1 MRRWVTYILFIMAT
15 VGVNAQQ
22 YTETQPDS
30 TYYSRA
36 LELILKRDYE
46 KARSILHQG
55 LTFATGEI
63 RIKSI
68 QKIGL
73 SWYFE
78 GCVLKLQNKNKE
90 AYRCFIEARKS
101 FQEISDKGDEM
112 SVLKQMAEIEKRFYS
127 ADEAMERYNEV
138 VNIAR
143 QIPDTL
149 MWIDALKGQSGV
161 LKELG
166 EWEEYLQLSLRLDS
180 LMSNV
185 GDVNIQM
192 ELNYERGDNAQKLW
206 GNNALAES
214 FYLKNLS
221 LIPNLQEEVRNS
233 QLFITSLRLCD
244 LKIIQKKYDDALKY
258 NTCCLS
264 CYASE
269 FSLAS
274 ANRYSPYRNRAYI
287 YQKMGLKDSAFCYMD
302 SLFLSHLL
310 KSVSMETVAGH
321 YVQRGLLYANFDEY
335 DLAIADYKYA
345 DSLLSVRYPEDSN
358 SRMHILLAM
367 ANCWY
372 HKKDFAVAKKNY
384 SHYSVLCKSK
394 YGDQSMEYANS
405 LYYLANIEGFTNE
418 KQVGCK
424 DYRQA
429 AILLKELIKKQLR
442 YLPTNARTKYWN
454 DLSDILWNMTAYA
467 VKIGVR
473 QESFACDAYNAL
485 VFSKGLI
492 LESERSMRN
501 LCDVKLRK

>member
-15 VGVNAQQ
+15 VGVNARQ

-46 KARSILHQG
+46 KARSVLHQG
-55 LTFATGEI
+55 LTFATGEM

-127 ADEAMERYNEV
+127 ADEAMKRYNEV

-192 ELNYERGDNAQKLW
+192 ELNYERGDNAQNLW
-206 GNNALAES
+206 GNDALAES

-244 LKIIQKKYDDALKY
+244 LKIAQK
-258 NTCCLS
+258 
-264 CYASE
+264 
-269 FSLAS
+269 
-274 ANRYSPYRNRAYI
+274 
-287 YQKMGLKDSAFCYMD
+287 
-302 SLFLSHLL
+302 
-310 KSVSMETVAGH
+310 
-321 YVQRGLLYANFDEY
+321 
-335 DLAIADYKYA
+335 
-345 DSLLSVRYPEDSN
+345 
-358 SRMHILLAM
+358 
-367 ANCWY
+367 
-372 HKKDFAVAKKNY
+372 
-384 SHYSVLCKSK
+384 
-394 YGDQSMEYANS
+394 
-405 LYYLANIEGFTNE
+405 
-418 KQVGCK
+418 
-424 DYRQA
+424 
-429 AILLKELIKKQLR
+429 
-442 YLPTNARTKYWN
+442 
-454 DLSDILWNMTAYA
+454 NMMTH
-467 VKIGVR
+467 
-473 QESFACDAYNAL
+473 
-485 VFSKGLI
+485 
-492 LESERSMRN
+492 
-501 LCDVKLRK
+501 

>member
-15 VGVNAQQ
+15 VGVNARQ

-30 TYYSRA
+30 TYYSCA

-46 KARSILHQG
+46 KARSVLHQG
-55 LTFATGEI
+55 LTFATGEM

-127 ADEAMERYNEV
+127 ADEAMKRYNEV

-192 ELNYERGDNAQKLW
+192 ELNYERGDIEDFRNKICAMAQ
-206 GNNALAES
+206 
-214 FYLKNLS
+214 LS
-221 LIPNLQEEVRNS
+221 DEELGVMSENSVR
-233 QLFITSLRLCD
+233 FIS
-244 LKIIQKKYDDALKY
+244 
-258 NTCCLS
+258 
-264 CYASE
+264 
-269 FSLAS
+269 
-274 ANRYSPYRNRAYI
+274 NRYN
-287 YQKMGLKDSAFCYMD
+287 
-302 SLFLSHLL
+302 
-310 KSVSMETVAGH
+310 
-321 YVQRGLLYANFDEY
+321 
-335 DLAIADYKYA
+335 YA
-345 DSLLSVRYPEDSN
+345 D
-358 SRMHILLAM
+358 IL
-367 ANCWY
+367 
-372 HKKDFAVAKKNY
+372 K
-384 SHYSVLCKSK
+384 
-394 YGDQSMEYANS
+394 E
-405 LYYLANIEGFTNE
+405 YLAVFDRLNPNDEGN
-418 KQVGCK
+418 G
-424 DYRQA
+424 
-429 AILLKELIKKQLR
+429 
-442 YLPTNARTKYWN
+442 
-454 DLSDILWNMTAYA
+454 
-467 VKIGVR
+467 
-473 QESFACDAYNAL
+473 
-485 VFSKGLI
+485 
-492 LESERSMRN
+492 
-501 LCDVKLRK
+501 

>member
-1 MRRWVTYILFIMAT
+1 MRRWVTYILLIMAT

-22 YTETQPDS
+22 YTEAQSDS

-46 KARSILHQG
+46 KARSVLHQG
-55 LTFATGEI
+55 LTFARGEM
-63 RIKSI
+63 RIKSL

-90 AYRCFIEARKS
+90 AYQCFIEARKS

-127 ADEAMERYNEV
+127 ADEAMGRYNEV

-166 EWEEYLQLSLRLDS
+166 EWEEYVQLSLRLDS

-185 GDVNIQM
+185 DDVNIQM

-206 GNNALAES
+206 GNDVLAES

-221 LIPNLQEEVRNS
+221 LVPSLQEEVRNS

-244 LKIIQKKYDDALKY
+244 LKIAQKKYDDALKY
-258 NTCCLS
+258 NTQCLS

-269 FSLAS
+269 FSPAS

-287 YQKMGLKDSAFCYMD
+287 YQKMGLKDSAFCCMD
-302 SLFLSHLL
+302 SLFLSHQLE
-310 KSVSMETVAGH
+310 SVSMETVAGH
-321 YVQRGLLYANFDEY
+321 YVQRGLLYANFY
-335 DLAIADYKYA
+335 D
-345 DSLLSVRYPEDSN
+345 
-358 SRMHILLAM
+358 
-367 ANCWY
+367 
-372 HKKDFAVAKKNY
+372 
-384 SHYSVLCKSK
+384 
-394 YGDQSMEYANS
+394 
-405 LYYLANIEGFTNE
+405 TNNW
-418 KQVGCK
+418 
-424 DYRQA
+424 
-429 AILLKELIKKQLR
+429 L
-442 YLPTNARTKYWN
+442 
-454 DLSDILWNMTAYA
+454 
-467 VKIGVR
+467 
-473 QESFACDAYNAL
+473 
-485 VFSKGLI
+485 
-492 LESERSMRN
+492 
-501 LCDVKLRK
+501 